1 MLRSAWHTIN
11 VKLPKKRGK
20 VNSDAQNIWYP
31 ISSSLF

>member
-20 VNSDAQNIWYP
+20 VNSDAQNI
-31 ISSSLF
+31 